1 MQIYANNEQPMQKS
15 PSLLGVIKTKIV
27 GHVQNHKASQLFK
40 QAVEL
45 AAGVFLGALFIAP
58 AEIMAG
64 AEFLLKTNDY
74 ALPKM
79 VGVMTVFF
87 GRKSIIRTI
96 KGMSKYFER
105 KKAVKNQEKLI
116 DDIPVAEL
124 VDYMLR
130 NKHFKREG
138 MNGVRATFGLN
149 MEKFN
154 RLAKKLEENKV
165 LVRGENNGR
174 IVAGHWS
181 RQALV
186 DYLSGEEKSVDLLPR
201 FTIHRI
207 GGGKVRLMKDQF
219 EPALQD

>member
-1 MQIYANNEQPMQKS
+1 MQTYAKNSETMQT
-15 PSLLGVIKTKIV
+15 PSLAGVIKNKIV
-27 GHVQNHKASQLFK
+27 AYVDDHKASQLFK
-40 QAVEL
+40 QVVEL
-45 AAGVFLGALFIAP
+45 LAGVFIGAIFVAP
-58 AEIMAG
+58 AQIMEST
-64 AEFLLKTNDY
+64 EFLLKTNDF

-79 VGVMTVFF
+79 VGVMILFF
-87 GRKSIIRTI
+87 GRKFIFSYVKKTRQSLHI
-96 KGMSKYFER
+96 
-105 KKAVKNQEKLI
+105 KKAMLSEESFI

-138 MNGVRATFGLN
+138 VNGVRATFGLN

-174 IVAGHWS
+174 ILAGHWS

-186 DYLSGEEKSVDLLPR
+186 DYLSGEKKSVDLLPR

-207 GGGKVRLMKDQF
+207 GANNKVRLMKPELTMQ
-219 EPALQD
+219 